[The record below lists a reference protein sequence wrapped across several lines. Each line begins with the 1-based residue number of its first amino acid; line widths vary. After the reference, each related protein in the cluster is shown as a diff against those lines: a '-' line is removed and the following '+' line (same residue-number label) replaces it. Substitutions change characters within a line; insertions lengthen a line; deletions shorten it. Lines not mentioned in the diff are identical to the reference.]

1 MGTIIDGKLK
11 KRKKTGE
18 EGIKKIL
25 LVTFL
30 CLMFMFVEIAGGVIA
45 NSLAILTDAAHLS
58 ADVVGFLISVIA
70 ILLSRKKGSTKFSYG
85 WGRSRIVGAM
95 VSIILI
101 WGLTAWLIYEAV

>member
-1 MGTIIDGKLK
+1 
-11 KRKKTGE
+11 
-18 EGIKKIL
+18 
-25 LVTFL
+25 
-30 CLMFMFVEIAGGVIA
+30 MFMFVEIAGGVIA

-70 ILLSRKKGSTKFSYG
+70 ILLSRKKGSDKFSYG

-101 WGLTAWLIYEAV
+101 WGLTAWLVYEAV